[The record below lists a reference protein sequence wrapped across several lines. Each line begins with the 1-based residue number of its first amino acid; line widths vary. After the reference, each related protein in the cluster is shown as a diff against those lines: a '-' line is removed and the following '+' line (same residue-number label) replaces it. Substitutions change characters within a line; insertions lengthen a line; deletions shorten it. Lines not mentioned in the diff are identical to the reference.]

1 MPGFK
6 DGRTRSKWVLK
17 AGNGPGEKLGSK
29 GDRIGQG
36 RDREKS
42 AQGTVSLLYRRVPT
56 LPLRLTF
63 SALAGVQMSP
73 YEPVGLGFAPT
84 FAVWVPLLPWIYQ
97 TSQSCPHTAGDS
109 ESPTDTRQSH
119 RRTHRWA
126 DAQH

>member
-1 MPGFK
+1 M
-6 DGRTRSKWVLK
+6 LK

-56 LPLRLTF
+56 LPLCLTF

-73 YEPVGLGFAPT
+73 YEPGWDL
-84 FAVWVPLLPWIYQ
+84 LLPLQFGSLYFPGYIRLPRAVPTQ
-97 TSQSCPHTAGDS
+97 LGILRVLRTPGSPTGGPTAGLMHS
-109 ESPTDTRQSH
+109 IRNTGERTAPES
-119 RRTHRWA
+119 
-126 DAQH
+126 